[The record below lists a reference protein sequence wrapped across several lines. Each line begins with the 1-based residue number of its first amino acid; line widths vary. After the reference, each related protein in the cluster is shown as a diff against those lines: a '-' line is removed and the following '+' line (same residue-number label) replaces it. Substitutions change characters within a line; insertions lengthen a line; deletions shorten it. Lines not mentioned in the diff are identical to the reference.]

1 MSSHLSDGWDEEILS
16 QLSSLENGKET
27 RCDMN
32 AGQYEVKYSNGSGL
46 KLNCSNI
53 IQAVGCATAA
63 HPSFEIVSVNKVS

>member
-1 MSSHLSDGWDEEILS
+1 
-16 QLSSLENGKET
+16 
-27 RCDMN
+27 MN

-46 KLNCSNI
+46 KVNCSNI